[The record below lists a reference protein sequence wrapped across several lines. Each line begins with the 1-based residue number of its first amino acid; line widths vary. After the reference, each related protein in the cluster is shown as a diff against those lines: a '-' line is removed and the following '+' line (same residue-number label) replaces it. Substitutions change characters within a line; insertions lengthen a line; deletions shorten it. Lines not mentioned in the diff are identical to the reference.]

1 MRKRQS
7 HLACSSALRTVSLAR
22 KGEGARPVI
31 LAAGKPFPRVS
42 TRGYHGGG
50 A

>member
-7 HLACSSALRTVSLAR
+7 HLACSSALRTLSLAR
-22 KGEGARPVI
+22 KGEGEGPAI
-31 LAAGKPFPRVS
+31 LVAGKLFPRVS